1 MTVIAS
7 LSISLD
13 GYYTGPDPSPQ
24 NMLGVGGQALHGW
37 FAHDIADRNQLTADE
52 VLLPEFERLGAM
64 VMGNDSFEH
73 AQAAWGPHPPFEV
86 PIFVL
91 THRAR
96 EDDVREETTFHFVS
110 DGFDTA
116 LKLAEDAAGE
126 KDVGLHGGG
135 SIQQGLRSGA
145 LDELQVHIT
154 PVLLGGGR
162 RLFEDFDGGPIVL
175 GQPRVAEGVD
185 VTHLKYRIQHGTRLD
200 RDEVVRLDRRR

>member
-1 MTVIAS
+1 
-7 LSISLD
+7 
-13 GYYTGPDPSPQ
+13 
-24 NMLGVGGQALHGW
+24 MLGVGGQALHGW
-37 FAHDIADRNQLTADE
+37 FAHDIADRNQLTANE
-52 VLLPEFERLGAM
+52 VLLPELERLGAM

-96 EDDVREETTFHFVS
+96 ADDVREGTTFHFVT
-110 DGFDTA
+110 DGFETA

-135 SIQQGLRSGA
+135 SVQQGLRSGA
-145 LDELQVHIT
+145 LDELQVHII

-162 RLFEDFDGGPIVL
+162 RLFENFDGGPIIL

-185 VTHLKYRIQHGTRLD
+185 VTHLKYRIQARTLLD
-200 RDEVVRLDRRR
+200 RDEVMRLDRRR